1 MSFTSG
7 MVRHQ
12 LLHRAAPV
20 LFSRRPGLPREI
32 PGPEP
37 GRWLSTAG
45 PLLPWALDTLGH
57 AGRLFNRYGDLV
69 ALVRGGGSRGINPD
83 AGCPGTVLAYG
94 PQHTRDIT
102 SLHDTFGKMNL
113 SGALYPGEAPAAR
126 QEPLLSFGAGL
137 FSVNGDEHRRHRR
150 LLMPAFSRRSLE
162 GYCSEMVR
170 QTQREL
176 DGWREGE
183 VRDTALDMRRVTSR
197 IVTATLFGE
206 VGGSDTL
213 EASRALQDTLQ
224 LMGRPLTRIAPFDFP
239 GLPFHRYLDAA
250 GQLERN
256 MRLVLRSRRAESR
269 ERDDMLSALLRARDD
284 ESGSRLTEAEILGHV
299 SVLFAAGHETSA
311 NSLAWT
317 LLLLALFPDVA
328 GRVSEEVDA
337 VLRGGEPT
345 PANLEELSYLGAV
358 LKESLRLFTP
368 APWNGRVLRRA
379 AKLGRFEVPEGAE
392 VLLSIY
398 HTHRIAELF
407 AEPLA
412 FRPERWESLKPSP
425 YEYNPFSAGPR
436 TCIGAAFAT
445 LEIKIVLAMI
455 LQRYRLALV
464 PQKVSRFAEMVLA
477 PKYGLKMRVRR
488 RDGMFHSSAAR
499 LQGDVH
505 EMVDL
510 PAARA

>member
-1 MSFTSG
+1 ML
-7 MVRHQ
+7 RHQ

-45 PLLPWALDTLGH
+45 PLLPWAFDTLGH
-57 AGRLFNRYGDLV
+57 AGRLFDRYGDV
-69 ALVRGGGSRGINPD
+69 VVLVRGGGSRGINPE
-83 AGCPGTVLAYG
+83 ASCPGTVLAFG
-94 PQHTRDIT
+94 PEHTRDIT
-102 SLHDTFGKMNL
+102 ALHDTFGKMNL
-113 SGALYPGEAPAAR
+113 SGALYPGEAPEPR
-126 QEPLLSFGAGL
+126 REPLRSFGAGL

-162 GYCSEMVR
+162 RYCSEMVR
-170 QTQREL
+170 QTAREL
-176 DGWREGE
+176 DGWREGDL
-183 VRDTALDMRRVTSR
+183 RDTALDMRRLASR

-206 VGGSDTL
+206 AGEGDSL
-213 EASRALQDTLQ
+213 EASRALQDALH
-224 LMGRPLTRIAPFDFP
+224 LMGRPLTRIAPFDVP

-250 GQLERN
+250 DQLERN
-256 MRLVLRSRRAESR
+256 MRRVLTSRSAER
-269 ERDDMLSALLRARDD
+269 NERDDMLGSLLRARDE
-284 ESGSRLTEAEILGHV
+284 ESGTRLTEAEILGHV

-317 LLLLALFPDVA
+317 LLLLALFPEVA
-328 GRVSEEVDA
+328 GRVSEELES

-345 PANLEELSYLGAV
+345 PEHVERLVYLGAV
-358 LKESLRLFTP
+358 VKESLRLFTP
-368 APWNGRVLRRA
+368 APWNGRVLRA
-379 AKLGRFEVPEGAE
+379 AARLGRFEIPEGAE

-398 HTHRIAELF
+398 HTHRIPELF
-407 AEPLA
+407 SEPLS

-477 PKYGLKMRVRR
+477 PKYGLQMKVRP
-488 RDGMFHSSAAR
+488 RDGNFQASAAR
-499 LQGDVH
+499 LRGNVH
-505 EMVDL
+505 DMAHL